1 MFKVC
6 FICILAPVDQLID
19 LMIVVVIMSHPPQTL
34 DVVPAGPPEQR
45 RVNTGVTAH
54 GPVRQVVDGPELV
67 VQTLRRVLVEPGDG
81 RVALLVPGE
90 VLDPE
95 GGELV
100 LSLGKVHILEVC
112 VTDIE
117 ADVRDDT
124 RVITGVAITG
134 LAPDVVEPGLELLLG
149 RGTVLAIMKP

>member
-1 MFKVC
+1 
-6 FICILAPVDQLID
+6 
-19 LMIVVVIMSHPPQTL
+19 MIVVVIMSDPPQTL

-67 VQTLRRVLVEPGDG
+67 VQTLRRVLVKPGDG

-95 GGELV
+95 RGELV
-100 LSLGKVHILEVC
+100 LSLVEVDILEVSITNELTNVRLHQKMITN
-112 VTDIE
+112 VT
-117 ADVRDDT
+117 
-124 RVITGVAITG
+124 ITGGDT
-134 LAPDVVEPGLELLLG
+134 DRVES
-149 RGTVLAIMKP
+149 